1 MEGDKITN
9 SLLYVEILKIYDST
23 SGNFND
29 FFFFFLS
36 TRAKFKTETNR

>member
-29 FFFFFLS
+29 FFYS
-36 TRAKFKTETNR
+36 TRAKLKTETNR

>member
-29 FFFFFLS
+29 FFFFF
-36 TRAKFKTETNR
+36 FKYTSKV

>member
-9 SLLYVEILKIYDST
+9 SLLYVEILKIRDSI

-29 FFFFFLS
+29 FFLS
-36 TRAKFKTETNR
+36 